1 MRGAAQLP
9 AAAPAEGVESF
20 KALLVEVIPS
30 LRAFARGL
38 CGRPD
43 LADDLAQEAL
53 MKAWAARGSYA
64 ADTNFK
70 AWIFTI
76 LRHHYF
82 SLQRKQSR
90 VAAWNPD
97 AADRILVAPPDQPGN
112 VELAE
117 LQRALQSLPLEQRE
131 ALVLVGAGGF
141 AYEEAAAISGC
152 AVGTI
157 KSRVAR
163 GRKALEALVNARPDG
178 EAARSSGQEAT
189 HAILD
194 ELDRLT
200 DTKG

>member
-1 MRGAAQLP
+1 VS
-9 AAAPAEGVESF
+9 AAARREDAPDGF
-20 KALLVEVIPS
+20 KELLVEVIPA

-53 MKAWAARGSYA
+53 MKAWAARNSYIP
-64 ADTNFK
+64 DTNFK

-90 VAAWNPD
+90 VAVWDPE
-97 AADRILVAPPDQPGN
+97 AADRLLVAAPEQPGN
-112 VELAE
+112 LELAE
-117 LQRALQSLPLEQRE
+117 LSRALQTLPLEQRE

-141 AYEEAAAISGC
+141 AYEEAAAIAGC

-163 GRKALEALVNARPDG
+163 GRKALEALMSAQGDSPGDRGSG
-178 EAARSSGQEAT
+178 EDAT

-200 DTKG
+200 TGSG

>member
-1 MRGAAQLP
+1 MS
-9 AAAPAEGVESF
+9 APAKALEASERGEEGF
-20 KALLVEVIPS
+20 KTLLVEVIPA

-38 CGRPD
+38 CGRPE

-53 MKAWAARGSYA
+53 MKAWAARKSYIP
-64 ADTNFK
+64 DTNFK

-82 SLQRKQSR
+82 SLQRKQAR
-90 VAAWNPD
+90 VAVWDPD
-97 AADRILVAPPDQPGN
+97 AADRLLVTPPEQPGN
-112 VELAE
+112 LELADLARG
-117 LQRALQSLPLEQRE
+117 LQALPLEQRE

-141 AYEEAAAISGC
+141 AYEEAAAIAGC

-163 GRKALEALVNARPDG
+163 GRRALEQLMNGRGDDG
-178 EAARSSGQEAT
+178 AARGSGEDAT
-189 HAILD
+189 HVILD

-200 DTKG
+200 AEGG